1 MSEVKLSG
9 VQSPGKLAQS
19 LVNGIWWAVSSEHCA
34 EHDAWVEQE
43 EERQRNAAREKRYLD
58 TGIEEKLR
66 SVNLSDLTAIGL
78 PEMKDING
86 NPVRDTAI
94 FDGFLSDVAAGKPRV
109 LLLLGDYG
117 TGKSTLAAAL
127 MRELCRRGVSCAY
140 YKSYEIM
147 QRLEDVKWLLSRET
161 RTGIMDGICCPRF
174 RVIDEVGRY
183 PDSKTEQFVL
193 YDISNRCYETYGSSI
208 YVTNLSRHEA
218 GNFLGGAVI
227 DRFRG
232 IGMTIEFC
240 GKSFRGTEKELY
252 TR

>member
-1 MSEVKLSG
+1 MEGNERTGRALTNMIN
-9 VQSPGKLAQS
+9 A
-19 LVNGIWWAVSSEHCA
+19 NGGYFLFNKSIARAV
-34 EHDAWVEQE
+34 
-43 EERQRNAAREKRYLD
+43 
-58 TGIEEKLR
+58 G
-66 SVNLSDLTAIGL
+66 
-78 PEMKDING
+78 
-86 NPVRDTAI
+86 
-94 FDGFLSDVAAGKPRV
+94 
-109 LLLLGDYG
+109 
-117 TGKSTLAAAL
+117 TLAAAL
-127 MRELCRRGVSCAY
+127 M
-140 YKSYEIM
+140 
-147 QRLEDVKWLLSRET
+147 RET

-208 YVTNLSRHEA
+208 YVTNLSRHET

-240 GKSFRGTEKELY
+240 GKSYRGTEKELY